1 METLVATCGYP
12 GSYYLNIYYR
22 SMSLINID
30 LSEMSL
36 ALNVGEDEWLI
47 TEIISGA
54 MSMKAFRDEINEYD
68 LKISKAIED
77 L

>member
-1 METLVATCGYP
+1 
-12 GSYYLNIYYR
+12 
-22 SMSLINID
+22 
-30 LSEMSL
+30 MSL
-36 ALNVGEDEWLI
+36 ALNVVEDEWLI